1 MPGAGGRSSMT
12 APQPGTSGSD
22 KMVLAD
28 CTQYDVK
35 YDDDPSVLVTEYS
48 RWIDI
53 EQIPGM
59 LQRRENTIRRKHRQD
74 PEQQS

>member
-1 MPGAGGRSSMT
+1 
-12 APQPGTSGSD
+12 
-22 KMVLAD
+22 MVLAD